1 ARFFVEKYRD
11 KALIAE
17 LATIDLMLAT
27 ESLSAFRPK
36 LIQIRQR
43 SLFDKE
49 LEPKHPVLAAP
60 MFGK

>member
-27 ESLSAFRPK
+27 ESLSAFHPK
-36 LIQIRQR
+36 LIEIRQR
-43 SLFDKE
+43 SLFDKKPE
-49 LEPKHPVLAAP
+49 KHQSDLVQQAR
-60 MFGK
+60 K